1 MTPLARAISSHLL
14 GGSFPTGWGP
24 VNDRL
29 LSTFQDIKDIVFF
42 FFFLGGE
49 CDPHSESG
57 PAAGAFNS
65 LPAPGAGV
73 SGLIG

>member
-42 FFFLGGE
+42 FPPWVVNVTHTVKVDQLQGASIPYPHQELECLG
-49 CDPHSESG
+49 
-57 PAAGAFNS
+57 
-65 LPAPGAGV
+65 
-73 SGLIG
+73 